1 VDSSFEALLVRAR
14 EKRVRPI
21 IFLFPSLLFPR
32 RRPNVASMM
41 MDFDDSEEEEEEEE
55 EEAERE

>member
-1 VDSSFEALLVRAR
+1 MRAR

-21 IFLFPSLLFPR
+21 IFLFPSRLFPR
-32 RRPNVASMM
+32 RRPPNVASMT

-55 EEAERE
+55 EEEAERERVFLR